1 VIVKNGEV
9 SIPFVLASASPRRT
23 MLLEMIGLRHT
34 VTFPSFEE
42 ASVDCD
48 VPPVRVLRLAREKA
62 YDVKNGVKGG
72 VVLGAD
78 TLVVQGG
85 RILEK
90 PSSREDALGMLSRLS
105 NNWHEV
111 YTGLHLIDVDSG
123 RDISG
128 YEMTRVRFR
137 DICDSEIDV
146 YMKTGE
152 PMDKAGSYGIQGF
165 GAVFIDRIE
174 GCYFNVVGLPLT
186 RLMTL
191 LNELGFF
198 YDFKNLR
205 RK

>member
-1 VIVKNGEV
+1 MEKGEG
-9 SIPFVLASASPRRT
+9 SIPFVLASASPRRK

-34 VTFPSFEE
+34 VMLPSFEE
-42 ASVDCD
+42 ESVDCD
-48 VPPVRVLRLAREKA
+48 VPPVRVLKLAREKA
-62 YDVKNGVKGG
+62 HEVKTSVARG

-78 TLVVQGG
+78 TLVVHGG

-90 PSSREDALGMLSRLS
+90 PSSREDAVSMLSLLS

-111 YTGLHLIDVDSG
+111 YTGLHLIDVDTG
-123 RDISG
+123 RDACG
-128 YEMTRVRFR
+128 YEVTRVRFR
-137 DICDSEIDV
+137 DICDTEIDV
-146 YMKTGE
+146 YLETGE

-186 RLMTL
+186 RLMML
-191 LNELGFF
+191 LHKLGYF